1 MCVWHLND
9 QSIVWY
15 ISINLIPFL
24 AIKTLNKFVW
34 NIKIRHLTQIL
45 GERGLGKLSKKW
57 KVVADYAISLPSIES
72 TCLWIMMITN
82 CKFQN
87 VGLNSVKGHRSYI
100 WKFCLGWVW
109 SLSKVL
115 SVTKSCLEMRWAYI
129 QKGILFSITA

>member
-1 MCVWHLND
+1 MESCCRLCHIPT
-9 QSIVWY
+9 QY
-15 ISINLIPFL
+15 RINLFM
-24 AIKTLNKFVW
+24 K
-34 NIKIRHLTQIL
+34 
-45 GERGLGKLSKKW
+45 
-57 KVVADYAISLPSIES
+57 
-72 TCLWIMMITN
+72 LWIMMIAN

-129 QKGILFSITA
+129 QKGILFSITAYYQFLCCTIMEFYSTFLFMDIFFNVLKWVKLTYCFWRAMDFFLITVQS